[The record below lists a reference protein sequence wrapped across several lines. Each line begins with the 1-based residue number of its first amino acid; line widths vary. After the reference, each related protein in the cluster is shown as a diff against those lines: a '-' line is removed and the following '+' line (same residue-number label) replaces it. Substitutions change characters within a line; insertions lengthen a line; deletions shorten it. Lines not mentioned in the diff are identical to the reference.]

1 MHERTSA
8 FCGFRP
14 RGLYRNP
21 ARGRVAGVC
30 AGLADYFAVDP
41 FIVRL
46 GFVSA
51 VIFLT
56 PFAILAYILAVLLLP
71 VQPPAGSF
79 TAAAAEPEEDAGTR
93 LHGLRDR
100 FRTCE
105 KRIENLEAYVA
116 SREYELSRA
125 IRDLDRR

>member
-1 MHERTSA
+1 MHERTSP
-8 FCGFRP
+8 FGGFRP
-14 RGLYRNP
+14 RGLFRNP
-21 ARGRVAGVC
+21 ERGRIAGVC
-30 AGLADYFAVDP
+30 AGVADYLGVDR
-41 FIVRL
+41 FVIRL
-46 GFVSA
+46 GFVAA

-56 PFAILAYILAVLLLP
+56 PFAIAGYILAALMLP

-79 TAAAAEPEEDAGTR
+79 TAADVPEETASTR

-100 FRTCE
+100 FRSCE
-105 KRIENLEAYVA
+105 KRIENLEAHVA

>member
-1 MHERTSA
+1 MHERASA

-14 RGLYRNP
+14 RGLHRNP
-21 ARGRVAGVC
+21 ARGRIAGVC
-30 AGLADYFAVDP
+30 AGVADYLAVDP
-41 FIVRL
+41 FVVRL

-56 PFAILAYILAVLLLP
+56 PFAVLAYILGVMLLP
-71 VQPPAGSF
+71 VQPPGGSF

-93 LHGLRDR
+93 LHALRNR
-100 FRTCE
+100 FRSCE
-105 KRIENLEAYVA
+105 KRIEDLEAHVA

>member
-1 MHERTSA
+1 MHERASPY
-8 FCGFRP
+8 CSFRP
-14 RGLYRNP
+14 RGLFRNP

-30 AGLADYFAVDP
+30 AGVGDYLGIDP
-41 FIVRL
+41 FLVRL

-56 PFAILAYILAVLLLP
+56 PFALLAYVLAVLLLP

-79 TAAAAEPEEDAGTR
+79 TAAAPAEDAGTR
-93 LHGLRDR
+93 LRDLRSR
-100 FRTCE
+100 FRSCE
-105 KRIENLEAYVA
+105 KRIEDLEAYVA
-116 SREYELSRA
+116 SRDYELSRA

>member
-1 MHERTSA
+1 MHERTSP
-8 FCGFRP
+8 FGGFRP

-21 ARGRVAGVC
+21 ERGRIAGVC
-30 AGLADYFAVDP
+30 AGVADCFGVDR
-41 FIVRL
+41 FVVRL
-46 GFVSA
+46 GFVAA

-56 PFAILAYILAVLLLP
+56 PFAIAGYILAAIMLP
-71 VQPPAGSF
+71 VQPAAGGCTVVDVPEETAGS
-79 TAAAAEPEEDAGTR
+79 R

-100 FRTCE
+100 FRSCE

>member
-1 MHERTSA
+1 MHERTSP
-8 FCGFRP
+8 FGGFRP

-21 ARGRVAGVC
+21 ERGRIAGVC
-30 AGLADYFAVDP
+30 AGVADYFGVDR
-41 FIVRL
+41 FVIRL
-46 GFVSA
+46 GFIAA

-56 PFAILAYILAVLLLP
+56 PVAIVGYILAAMMLP
-71 VQPPAGSF
+71 VQPPAGRF
-79 TAAAAEPEEDAGTR
+79 TVVDAPEETAGTR

-105 KRIENLEAYVA
+105 KRIEKLEAHVA